1 MHDKKYCY
9 PNSNVLINKKDIR
22 NAKELL
28 DAEILYTGIRLMELQ
43 ECPISGKFDF
53 KHLCKIHK
61 YIFQDIYGWAGKIR
75 TIDIGKG
82 NMFCY
87 VQNINGYAEI
97 IFKKYYPSCYSVKDN
112 KDKFVE
118 VLADN
123 YADLNALHPFR
134 EGNGR
139 SQREFARELC
149 LACGYVFD
157 LSKTTHKQM
166 LEASILAFNKADNSK
181 LFEIFK
187 EAVVPIDEYEMSN
200 SSYINI
206 LTSDDLDIED
216 IANSY
221 EYYE

>member
-9 PNSNVLINKKDIR
+9 PNSNVLINKQGITD
-22 NAKELL
+22 AKELL
-28 DAEILYTGIRLMELQ
+28 LAEVNYTSVRLFELQ
-43 ECPISGKFDF
+43 EKPIRGSFDF

-61 YIFQDIYGWAGKIR
+61 YIFQDVYEWAGKVR

-87 VQNINGYAEI
+87 VQNISGFSEI
-97 IFKKYYPSCYSVKDN
+97 IFKKYFASCYDAKNDRELFVKT
-112 KDKFVE
+112 
-118 VLADN
+118 LADN

-149 LACGYVFD
+149 LKCGYVFD
-157 LSKTTHKQM
+157 LSGTTHKEM
-166 LEASILAFNKADNSK
+166 LEASIISFNEGDNSK
-181 LFEIFK
+181 LLEIFEKAVIPSGEYK
-187 EAVVPIDEYEMSN
+187 ESDIA
-200 SSYINI
+200 YISI

-216 IANSY
+216 VADSY
-221 EYYE
+221 EYYD

>member
-9 PNSNVLINKKDIR
+9 PNSNVLINKKNITS
-22 NAKELL
+22 AKELL
-28 DAEILYTGIRLMELQ
+28 QIEVEYAGTRLVELQ
-43 ECPISGKFDF
+43 NNPIKGNFDF

-61 YIFQDIYGWAGKIR
+61 YIFQDLYSWAGKIR

-87 VQNINGYAEI
+87 VQNINSFAES
-97 IFKKYYPSCYSVKDN
+97 IFNKYYSSCYAVKEN
-112 KDKFVE
+112 RELFVE

-139 SQREFARELC
+139 SQREFAREIC

-157 LSKTTHKQM
+157 LSVTTHSEM
-166 LEASILAFNKADNSK
+166 LEASIIAFNKADNSK
-181 LFEIFK
+181 LASIFK
-187 EAVVPIDEYEMSN
+187 KAIIPENEYVNDNTS
-200 SSYINI
+200 ILKI
-206 LTSDDLDIED
+206 LTSDDLDLED
-216 IANSY
+216 IVNSY

>member
-9 PNSNVLINKKDIR
+9 PNSNVLINKKNIQD
-22 NAKELL
+22 AKELL
-28 DAEILYTGIRLMELQ
+28 NAEVLYTGIRLMELQ
-43 ECPISGKFDF
+43 KNPVKGNFDF

-61 YIFQDIYGWAGKIR
+61 YIFQDLYSWAGKIR

-82 NMFCY
+82 NIFCY
-87 VQNINGYAEI
+87 VQNINAYAET
-97 IFKKYYPSCYSVKDN
+97 IFPRYFSDCY
-112 KDKFVE
+112 E
-118 VLADN
+118 VRGNREEFIKVLTDN

-149 LACGYVFD
+149 LQCGYVFD
-157 LSKTTHKQM
+157 LATTTHREM
-166 LEASILAFNKADNSK
+166 LEASILSFDKGDNSK
-181 LFEIFK
+181 LFDIFSK
-187 EAVVPIDEYEMSN
+187 AIVPMAEYSEAEHAVL
-200 SSYINI
+200 NI
-206 LTSDDLDIED
+206 LTSDDLNIED

>member
-9 PNSNVLINKKDIR
+9 PNSNVLINKKNIMDT
-22 NAKELL
+22 KMLYE
-28 DAEILYTGIRLMELQ
+28 AEIKYTGIRLMELQ
-43 ECPISGKFDF
+43 EAPINGNFDL

-61 YIFQDIYGWAGKIR
+61 YIFQDLYSWAGKIR

-87 VQNINGYAEI
+87 VQNINSYAES
-97 IFKKYYPSCYSVKDN
+97 IFEKYFSGCYSAKEN
-112 KDKFVE
+112 HAYFVE
-118 VLADN
+118 TLADN

-149 LACGYVFD
+149 LACGYIFD
-157 LSKTTHKQM
+157 LSGTTHKEM
-166 LEASILAFNKADNSK
+166 LEASITAFNKADNTK
-181 LFEIFK
+181 LIEIFNK
-187 EAVVPIDEYEMSN
+187 AVIPEKEYEKNDN
-200 SSYINI
+200 SFLSI

-216 IANSY
+216 VANSY

>member
-61 YIFQDIYGWAGKIR
+61 YIFQDIYGWAGKVR

-87 VQNINGYAEI
+87 VQNISGYAEI
-97 IFKKYYPSCYSVKDN
+97 VFNKYFPSCYSVKADR
-112 KDKFVE
+112 DRFVE

-149 LACGYVFD
+149 LECGYAFD
-157 LSKTTHKQM
+157 LSRTTHKEM
-166 LEASILAFNKADNSK
+166 LVASIYAFNKADNSK
-181 LFEIFK
+181 LLEIFK
-187 EAVVPIDEYEMSN
+187 KAVIPIGEYQPPDI
-200 SSYINI
+200 SYINI
-206 LTSDDLDIED
+206 LTSDDLEIED

>member
-9 PNSNVLINKKDIR
+9 PNSNVLINKKNITDAR
-22 NAKELL
+22 ELFQVEVEY
-28 DAEILYTGIRLMELQ
+28 AGIRLLELQ
-43 ECPISGKFDF
+43 GNPIKGNFDF

-61 YIFQDIYGWAGKIR
+61 YIFQDLYSWAGKIR

-87 VQNINGYAEI
+87 VQNINSYAES
-97 IFKKYYPSCYSVKDN
+97 IFRKYFPSCYEERKKRES
-112 KDKFVE
+112 FIE
-118 VLADN
+118 VFADN

-149 LACGYVFD
+149 LVCGYVFD
-157 LSKTTHKQM
+157 LSVTTHDEM
-166 LEASILAFNKADNSK
+166 LEASIIAFNKADNSK
-181 LFEIFK
+181 LIEIFK
-187 EAVVPIDEYEMSN
+187 KAVIPKDEYDNSN
-200 SSYINI
+200 TSFLNI

-216 IANSY
+216 VAASY

>member
-9 PNSNVLINKKDIR
+9 PDSNVLINKKGITEAR
-22 NAKELL
+22 ELFRV
-28 DAEILYTGIRLMELQ
+28 EVEYTGARLVELQ
-43 ECPISGKFDF
+43 QNPIKGDFDL

-61 YIFQDIYGWAGKIR
+61 HIFQDLYSWAGKIR

-87 VQNINGYAEI
+87 VQNINGYAES
-97 IFKKYYPSCYSVKDN
+97 IFSKYFSSCYNVKEN
-112 KDKFVE
+112 RELFVE
-118 VLADN
+118 VLAYN

-149 LACGYVFD
+149 LKCGYIFD
-157 LSKTTHKQM
+157 LSGTTHKEM
-166 LEASILAFNKADNSK
+166 LDASILAFNKADNSK
-181 LFEIFK
+181 LIEIFTK
-187 EAVVPIDEYEMSN
+187 AVIPESEYEKNDSIFL
-200 SSYINI
+200 SI

-216 IANSY
+216 VANSY
-221 EYYE
+221 EYYD

>member
-9 PNSNVLINKKDIR
+9 PNSNVLINKKNIKD
-22 NAKELL
+22 AKVLY
-28 DAEILYTGIRLMELQ
+28 DAEILYTGVRLMELQ
-43 ECPISGKFDF
+43 EKPIKGDFDL

-61 YIFQDIYGWAGKIR
+61 YIFQDLYSWAGKIR

-87 VQNINGYAEI
+87 VQNINDYAET
-97 IFKKYYPSCYSVKDN
+97 IFQKYFSSCYEARKN
-112 KDKFVE
+112 KDVFVE
-118 VLADN
+118 VLTDN

-149 LACGYVFD
+149 ERCGYVFD
-157 LSKTTHKQM
+157 LSCTTHTEM
-166 LEASILAFNKADNSK
+166 LEASIIAFNKADNSK
-181 LFEIFK
+181 LLNIFK
-187 EAVVPIDEYEMSN
+187 QAVIPASEYKKADN
-200 SSYINI
+200 SFLYI

-216 IANSY
+216 VANSY

>member
-9 PNSNVLINKKDIR
+9 PNSNVLINKKGITD
-22 NAKELL
+22 AKKLFQ
-28 DAEILYTGIRLMELQ
+28 AEVEYTGARLVELQ
-43 ECPISGKFDF
+43 QHPIKGNFDL

-61 YIFQDIYGWAGKIR
+61 HIFQDLYSWAGKIR

-87 VQNINGYAEI
+87 VQNINGYAES
-97 IFKKYYPSCYSVKDN
+97 IFNKYFSSCYSAKGN
-112 KDKFVE
+112 RELFVE
-118 VLADN
+118 ALADN

-149 LACGYVFD
+149 LVCGYAFD
-157 LSKTTHKQM
+157 LSGTTHKEM
-166 LEASILAFNKADNSK
+166 LDASILAFNKADNSK
-181 LFEIFK
+181 LIEIFTK
-187 EAVVPIDEYEMSN
+187 AVIPENEYEKSN
-200 SSYINI
+200 ATILSI

-216 IANSY
+216 VANSY
-221 EYYE
+221 EYYD